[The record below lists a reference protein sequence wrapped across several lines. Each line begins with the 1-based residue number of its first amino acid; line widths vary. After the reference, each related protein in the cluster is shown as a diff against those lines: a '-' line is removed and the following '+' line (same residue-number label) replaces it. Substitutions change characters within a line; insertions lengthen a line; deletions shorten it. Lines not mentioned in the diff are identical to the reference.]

1 MTEQSGER
9 IGVRL
14 QHARE
19 QSGKSLHEIANAT
32 KLTVRTLTAL
42 ELERIEQL
50 PGGIYRRAIV
60 RAYAREVGLN
70 PEIILRA
77 FLAQHPDDL
86 PPLAPLPT
94 RKPTSYDLPP
104 EPAPA
109 KRTPRPIHAMVSVVG
124 AIILR
129 RAARTTPDSR

>member
-1 MTEQSGER
+1 MTEQNAEP
-9 IGVRL
+9 IGARL

-42 ELERIEQL
+42 ESERIEQL

-70 PEIILRA
+70 PELMLRA

-86 PPLAPLPT
+86 PALPPLPT

-104 EPAPA
+104 EPASE
-109 KRTPRPIHAMVSVVG
+109 KRTAHPIHAMVSVVS
-124 AIILR
+124 AMILR
-129 RAARTTPDSR
+129 RVARTTPESR

>member
-1 MTEQSGER
+1 MTEQAGES
-9 IGVRL
+9 IGVQL

-19 QSGKSLHEIANAT
+19 RSGKSLHEIANAT

-42 ELERIEQL
+42 ESERVEQL

-70 PEIILRA
+70 PEIVLRA
-77 FLAQHPDDL
+77 FLDKHPDDL

-94 RKPTSYDLPP
+94 RRPTSYDLPP
-104 EPAPA
+104 EPLPM
-109 KRTPRPIHAMVSVVG
+109 KRTPHPIHVMRSVVG
-124 AIILR
+124 ALILR
-129 RAARTTPDSR
+129 RVARTTPESR